1 MIYEMFIFPKIEI
14 KIVSNNKKIIFKL
27 GYPTKIDLALTYFH
41 PLWKIKVNVVLKENC
56 LLGLWYFFI
65 LKILYIFLI
74 LEIWYFY
81 ILF

>member
-41 PLWKIKVNVVLKENC
+41 PL
-56 LLGLWYFFI
+56 
-65 LKILYIFLI
+65 
-74 LEIWYFY
+74 
-81 ILF
+81 